1 MIIKNYTMNRLTP
14 AEEQVM
20 LKLWKLEKT
29 TVKEI
34 VELYEHPKPA
44 YNTTSTI
51 VRILERKKFIKH
63 KAVGRGFI
71 YMPRITREQYR
82 EYLADYLLK
91 HYFDGNRKDVV
102 SYYNSKGDLNEM
114 L

>member
-1 MIIKNYTMNRLTP
+1 MDRLTP

-20 LKLWKLEKT
+20 LRLWKLEKT

-34 VELYEHPKPA
+34 VALYDDPKPA

-63 KAVGRGFI
+63 KTVGRGFI
-71 YMPRITREQYR
+71 YSPKISKEKYR
-82 EYLADYLLK
+82 EFLADNLLK
-91 HYFDGNRKDVV
+91 NYFDGDRKALI
-102 SYYNSKGDLNEM
+102 SHFNSKGSLHE
-114 L
+114 LL

>member
-1 MIIKNYTMNRLTP
+1 MDRLTP

-20 LKLWKLEKT
+20 LRLWKLEKT

-34 VELYEHPKPA
+34 VALYDDPKPA

-63 KAVGRGFI
+63 KTVGRGFI
-71 YMPRITREQYR
+71 YLPRITREQYR
-82 EYLADYLLK
+82 DFLSENLLK
-91 HYFDGNRKDVV
+91 NYFDGDRKAVV
-102 SYYNSKGDLNEM
+102 SHFNSKGSLSE
-114 L
+114 LL